1 MTQVTEAVYSDG
13 VLRPEGRLSL
23 RDKERVRLIIQS
35 LESPQAN
42 DRVQAIENLRA
53 GVGRS
58 KFRSSGP
65 YPTRDELH
73 ERR

>member
-13 VLRPEGRLSL
+13 VLKPEGKLSL
-23 RDKERVRLIIQS
+23 REKERVRLIIQS
-35 LESPQAN
+35 LESPHAD
-42 DRVQAIENLRA
+42 DRARAIGELRA
-53 GVGRS
+53 AIGQTR
-58 KFRSSGP
+58 FRSDGP

>member
-42 DRVQAIENLRA
+42 DRVRAIKELRA
-53 GVGRS
+53 SVGRT

>member
-35 LESPQAN
+35 LESPQVN
-42 DRVQAIENLRA
+42 DRVRAIENLRA

-58 KFRSSGP
+58 TFRSSGP